1 MSAFLFSGFETITSD
16 APVVILPAGNY
27 AISDI
32 WFGLNFITTSA
43 ATTNTLELELTYT
56 EDAQNFMHYG
66 FSFVTTGASLVT
78 VNQVIQRVFPKE
90 LVIPRGSQ
98 ITLTATNLAS
108 PLTNAGIF
116 LSISGYILP

>member
-1 MSAFLFSGFETITSD
+1 MSAFLFSALETIASD
-16 APVVILPAGNY
+16 APVEILPAGNY

-43 ATTNTLELELTYT
+43 ATTNTLEFEFTYSQ
-56 EDAQNFMHYG
+56 DAQNFMHYG
-66 FSFVTTGASLVT
+66 FTFATTGANLVT

-90 LVIPRGSQ
+90 LIIPRGSE

-108 PLTNAGIF
+108 PITNAGIF
-116 LSISGYILP
+116 LSISGYTLP